1 MLSLIQR
8 SVPAALVGA
17 VFVLLG
23 GCVSNSEMAEVRAI
37 AEEAKANSERAL
49 QESQRANTCCTDT
62 NEKIDRMFKRS
73 MYK

>member
-1 MLSLIQR
+1 MKSLI
-8 SVPAALVGA
+8 SKAGGAAVLAGA
-17 VFVLLG
+17 FVVLS
-23 GCVSNSEMAEVRAI
+23 GCASTSEIAEVRAI

-49 QESQRANTCCTDT
+49 QEAQQANQCCTDT

>member
-1 MLSLIQR
+1 MKSLI
-8 SVPAALVGA
+8 SKAGHAAALTGA
-17 VFVLLG
+17 FVILS
-23 GCVSNSEMAEVRAI
+23 GCASTSEIAEIRAM

-49 QESQRANTCCTDT
+49 QEAQQANQCCTDT

>member
-1 MLSLIQR
+1 MKALI
-8 SVPAALVGA
+8 SKASGVAALAGA
-17 VFVLLG
+17 FIVLS
-23 GCVSNSEMAEVRAI
+23 GCASTSELAEVRAM

-49 QESQRANTCCTDT
+49 QEAQQANQCCTDT

>member
-1 MLSLIQR
+1 M
-8 SVPAALVGA
+8 
-17 VFVLLG
+17 
-23 GCVSNSEMAEVRAI
+23 

-49 QESQRANTCCTDT
+49 QEAQQANQCCTDT